1 MRIHNRNW
9 NIWGRRITSLL
20 LLCGLLLPILP
31 QAEAASVTYE
41 YNRITSTTGL
51 PTDDQWHDY
60 FIAWED
66 TDNAN
71 KFWFADYHWYTP
83 DGYHN
88 YDAGGSH
95 WMEYRAASTLPD
107 TTSASFTS
115 KESLGHMQIKYAGK
129 DEDNNSPMYFIRV
142 SKMNG
147 GYMYFTEYEP
157 SSDIDDAEPFTFED
171 KGDVFHIYVNIS
183 GKADRYLTRDGQNLE
198 TTESS
203 SYGGGESWRPLRV
216 YQRTFTVDE
225 ETDIGGDK
233 IGKVTLYEYS
243 WVNTVEELL
252 ELANS
257 KQWTDILLAWENAN
271 GEGTSDPDT
280 VWYTKEY
287 WEDAKGNPNYN
298 NDGANEW
305 RYFSNDCIDSDGY
318 GSTSAERFLLPSQVG
333 HFQVKPVG
341 WDSDNPVYGASVTDW
356 GGDPFRS
363 PVFHFRFN
371 VGRGKYIYIGN
382 NALYETEE
390 DAVGYTT
397 QLRLAKE
404 YDEDIIGSVWIFNNM
419 NDDQD
424 EFFCR
429 EDNLFAI
436 GNWNHSDYWEFPFRI
451 YSCRPV
457 EYDAIVKSFTIGK
470 GATYT
475 VDRQLILAE
484 GVTITVEDGGVL
496 TVDKELLNNGKII
509 VKKGGTVVVNGGAHL
524 MAYDYHA
531 EGTIT
536 LDGGNLIVMDD
547 AKVLCDLGD
556 GILEANNG
564 ATIVNRGL
572 LMVSNTL
579 SMNNSS
585 CLINEPGAWLL
596 VGAKLTKDR
605 GSIDEYTYREIDS
618 TVEDVEYTQLVSN
631 KSKFVDRGKISTA
644 DSRKLYHTSIDTN
657 ISNDPN
663 KPNSFKPSLDPN
675 FGNGSSRFG

>member
-1 MRIHNRNW
+1 ML
-9 NIWGRRITSLL
+9 GRRVIALL
-20 LLCGLLLPILP
+20 LLCGLLLPFL
-31 QAEAASVTYE
+31 QRANAASVTYE
-41 YNRITSTTGL
+41 YKWIKTTTGL
-51 PTDDQWHDY
+51 PTDNQWHDY

-71 KFWFADYHWYTP
+71 KFWFTDYHWYTA

-88 YDAGGSH
+88 YDVGGSH
-95 WMEYRAASTLPD
+95 WMEYKAGSTLPD
-107 TTSASFTS
+107 STSSSFTT

-129 DEDNNSPMYFIRV
+129 DEDNNAPMYYIRV

-171 KGDVFHIYVNIS
+171 KGDEFHIFVNIS

-203 SYGGGESWRPLRV
+203 SYGGGEYWRPLRV

-225 ETDIGGDK
+225 KQDIGGDK

-243 WVNTVEELL
+243 WVNTVDELM
-252 ELANS
+252 ELANGNG
-257 KQWTDILLAWENAN
+257 WTNVLLAWEDSN
-271 GEGTSDPDT
+271 GSQNNPDK
-280 VWYTKEY
+280 VWYTKEFWY
-287 WEDAKGNPNYN
+287 DAGGKPNYN
-298 NDGANEW
+298 NDGANTW
-305 RYFSNDCIDSDGY
+305 CYYSNDYIGSDGY
-318 GSTSAERFLLPSQVG
+318 GSPQGETFILPSRVG
-333 HFQVKPVG
+333 HFQVKRVD
-341 WDSDNPVYGASVTDW
+341 WDDDNPVHGVTDW
-356 GGDPFRS
+356 GDDPFES
-363 PVFHFRFN
+363 PVFHFRFDIGH
-371 VGRGKYIYIGN
+371 GRYIYIGN
-382 NALYETEE
+382 NALYEDAE
-390 DAVGYTT
+390 DAEGYTV
-397 QLRLAKE
+397 QLRLGKKDADDL
-404 YDEDIIGSVWIFNNM
+404 YGSVWVINNISG
-419 NDDQD
+419 DQD
-424 EFFCR
+424 ELFCR
-429 EDNLFAI
+429 YENYFSI
-436 GNWNHSDYWEFPFRI
+436 GNWNHSDYWEFPFRL
-451 YSCRPV
+451 YTYREV

-470 GATYT
+470 GATYSI
-475 VDRQLILAE
+475 DRQLILKE

-509 VKKGGTVVVNGGAHL
+509 VKKGGTVVVNEGAHL
-524 MAYDYHA
+524 MAYDYNA
-531 EGTIT
+531 EGTIM
-536 LDGGNLIVMDD
+536 LDGGSLIVMDD

-585 CLINEPGAWLL
+585 CLINESGAWLL

-605 GSIDEYTYREIDS
+605 GNIDEYTYKEIDM